1 MLITAY
7 RRVKEE
13 RHGNLVPS
21 QKRVCAFNAYITEV
35 IIPGFKIL
43 LSAFISK
50 AIMTAELRL
59 KGIHQARDVPSLF
72 TVYPCSGL
80 ATAFIFLGVRDFRFG
95 GLRVT

>member
-1 MLITAY
+1 MLTTAY

-21 QKRVCAFNAYITEV
+21 QKRVCASNAYVAEV

-59 KGIHQARDVPSLF
+59 KGIHQARDVHPSSLS
-72 TVYPCSGL
+72 TL
-80 ATAFIFLGVRDFRFG
+80 AAD
-95 GLRVT
+95 

>member
-21 QKRVCAFNAYITEV
+21 QKRVCAFNAYIAEV

-59 KGIHQARDVPSLF
+59 KGIHQAPDVPSLF

-80 ATAFIFLGVRDFRFG
+80 TTAFIFLGVRDFRFG